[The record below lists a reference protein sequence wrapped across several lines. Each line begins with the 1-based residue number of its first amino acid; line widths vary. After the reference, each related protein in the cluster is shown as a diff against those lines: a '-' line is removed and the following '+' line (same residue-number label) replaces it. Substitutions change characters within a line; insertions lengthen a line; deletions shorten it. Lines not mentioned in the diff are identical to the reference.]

1 MPSKQAK
8 KAAPPPAKKPQ
19 TLEDKVEELE
29 KTLLTVNQQL
39 AQSSSQ
45 LQALSTQ
52 FAQTIAAQP
61 KAQSPAQTQS
71 TQVQVQ
77 AAQLQAQASAHAQ
90 TSQTQAHFSAA
101 QVQAQPKP
109 PTSLAQSSQAQ
120 IAQSPIQPQVQFAS
134 SGYILPAPV
143 QPPAVQLQA
152 ATDIQTAQALA
163 HQDALTQLAKAQA
176 LVASTQLSLKN
187 ASSKLDDEDDEY
199 LCEELKKRK
208 GVKEE
213 MQKLFVY
220 ERSYMYKATGLGWGL
235 GPDIAQRTAH
245 RKFLSDPL
253 KALHNSPIE
262 DDMRARLAT
271 LEDDALFSTCLK
283 QFAADALE
291 QYQLCIDPQYK
302 PKAALAMDFSNP
314 NVKETFAELTAM
326 FLHHDW
332 AKQKCRAQK
341 RPITDTVSLL
351 KENKATLLSLNSGE
365 FKQYRGRS
373 IVSYLLENNSTKT
386 ASRTNSSSSSVVLV
400 ERKELEEPSVF
411 PKRTREKSLQE
422 DTPPKEKKRWG
433 VLRHA
438 QSILCSNCN
447 GKGHLATQCPSPIP
461 VPADNTKTCF
471 CCQGKGHYSNAC
483 TSPKYQK
490 K

>member
-1 MPSKQAK
+1 MSSK
-8 KAAPPPAKKPQ
+8 KAKAPPPAKKPQ

-45 LQALSTQ
+45 LQLLSTQ
-52 FAQTIAAQP
+52 LAQTIAAQP
-61 KAQSPAQTQS
+61 TAQSPAQAQGTQVQAQPPAQAQS

-90 TSQTQAHFSAA
+90 TSQAQAHSSAA
-101 QVQAQPKP
+101 QVQAQP
-109 PTSLAQSSQAQ
+109 
-120 IAQSPIQPQVQFAS
+120 
-134 SGYILPAPV
+134 LPAPV

-163 HQDALTQLAKAQA
+163 HQDALNQLARAQA
-176 LVASTQLSLKN
+176 LVTSTQLSLKN
-187 ASSKLDDEDDEY
+187 TSSKLDDEDDEY

-235 GPDIAQRTAH
+235 GPDIPQRTAH

-302 PKAALAMDFSNP
+302 PNAALAMDFSNP

-373 IVSYLLENNSTKT
+373 IVSYLLENNSTKP
-386 ASRTNSSSSSVVLV
+386 ASRTNSSSSSVVLA
-400 ERKELEEPSVF
+400 ERKELEEPPVF
-411 PKRTREKSLQE
+411 PKRPREKPLHE
-422 DTPPKEKKRWG
+422 DTPPREKKRWG

-447 GKGHLATQCPSPIP
+447 GKGHLSTQCPSPIP
-461 VPADNTKTCF
+461 VPTDNTKTCF